1 LIVALTCSCVAR
13 AGEASSAPGR
23 LRWTPSRTY
32 HVENYRLTLHFSQS
46 RAEAFGD
53 ELVTMR
59 PFEPGFDRFCINSA
73 ELTIDSVTM
82 ATTAG
87 TPAALP
93 YATDANCLWIRLDH
107 PYGPSDSLNI
117 RIVYHG
123 HPRTGLFFVNPD
135 RNDPNAPR
143 EIYTQ
148 GEPEF
153 NHYWFPCWDY
163 PNDMS
168 TSETITTVPDG
179 QVVDSNGE
187 LVSVKRAAGRVTY
200 DWVESIPRSSY
211 LLSLAIGPWTKTC
224 S

>member
-1 LIVALTCSCVAR
+1 
-13 AGEASSAPGR
+13 
-23 LRWTPSRTY
+23 
-32 HVENYRLTLHFSQS
+32 
-46 RAEAFGD
+46 
-53 ELVTMR
+53 
-59 PFEPGFDRFCINSA
+59 
-73 ELTIDSVTM
+73 M

-135 RNDPNAPR
+135 RNDPDAPR

-153 NHYWFPCWDY
+153 NHHWFPCWDY

-179 QVVDSNGE
+179 QVVVSNGE
-187 LVSVKRAAGRVTY
+187 LVSVRRAAGRVTY
-200 DWVESIPRSSY
+200 DWVESIPHSSY